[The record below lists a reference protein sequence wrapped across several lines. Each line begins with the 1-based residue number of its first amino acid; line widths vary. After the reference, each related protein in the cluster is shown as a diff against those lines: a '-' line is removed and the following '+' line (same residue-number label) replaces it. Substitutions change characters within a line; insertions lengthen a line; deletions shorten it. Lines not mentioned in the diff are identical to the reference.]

1 MFMIKENLAQK
12 ERLEKIFKKIKVVY
26 ETVPPQM
33 TFLGNIEA
41 DYLEEFLVMILR
53 IAKHPHIDPN
63 FFTFLRLHI
72 AFREDYA
79 YCKMFNTQM
88 LQSKGYAQELQ
99 EDVINNVSNIPFDEK
114 HKALATFA
122 IKAIYESKV
131 CMQSDFDTLY
141 EMGWTQRDVF
151 DAIEHAGTL
160 LRNGRLLTAY
170 SIKD

>member
-1 MFMIKENLAQK
+1 MFMVQKNIAQE
-12 ERLEKIFKKIKVVY
+12 ERLEKLYKKIKIVY
-26 ETVPPQM
+26 GTVPPQM

-41 DYLEEFLVMILR
+41 TYLEEFLVMILR

-63 FFTFLRLHI
+63 LFTFLRLHI

-79 YCKMFNTQM
+79 YCKMFNMKM

-99 EDVINNVSNIPFDEK
+99 DEVIANISNVPFDEK
-114 HKALATFA
+114 HKALALFA
-122 IKAIYESKV
+122 IKAIYESKL
-131 CMQSDFDTLY
+131 CIQSDFDALY

-170 SIKD
+170 SMKD